1 MSNASS
7 HEGAAS
13 DQAVVYAGPW
23 KRVEDDD
30 GHSFERGVR
39 SAVCAKTFDILTQP
53 PYAAETIGIEP
64 RHEIPAA
71 ERRDFDC
78 TRSAAR
84 HPGETKGTDDR
95 PNRVT
100 NGGACC

>member
-39 SAVCAKTFDILTQP
+39 SAVCAAR
-53 PYAAETIGIEP
+53 YAP
-64 RHEIPAA
+64 RHS
-71 ERRDFDC
+71 
-78 TRSAAR
+78 TY
-84 HPGETKGTDDR
+84 
-95 PNRVT
+95 
-100 NGGACC
+100 